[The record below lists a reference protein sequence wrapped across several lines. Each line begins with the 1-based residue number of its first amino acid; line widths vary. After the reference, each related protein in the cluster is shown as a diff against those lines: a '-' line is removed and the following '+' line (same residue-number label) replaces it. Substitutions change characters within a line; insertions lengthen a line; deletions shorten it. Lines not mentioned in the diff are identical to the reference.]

1 MNKNFLMVQN
11 RLQQLEDSERS
22 IGGVSYTQQSTT
34 IPRKQKT
41 VIDLTTS
48 SPTVSTMPKPQTQV
62 KSQTPPSSPVQ
73 SPTIPTITNI
83 TKLPDN
89 RTDVHTK
96 AKKEAYQ
103 LLRGIDKSMQQLIMR
118 EIVDDSPGIAWEDV
132 GK

>member
-11 RLQQLEDSERS
+11 RLQQLEDSERC
-22 IGGVSYTQQSTT
+22 IGGVSYTQKSTT

-41 VIDLTTS
+41 IIDLTTS
-48 SPTVSTMPKPQTQV
+48 SPTVLTTPKPQTIV
-62 KSQTPPSSPVQ
+62 KSQTPPSTPVRT
-73 SPTIPTITNI
+73 PTIPTTTNI

-89 RTDVHTK
+89 RVDIDTK

-103 LLRGIDKSMQQLIMR
+103 QLRGIDKSIQQLIMR